1 MCVHD
6 CVHGV
11 RKGRTDVEGWTW
23 YEGGGGSNLEPKFS
37 MWLQSVIIG
46 EIKLVLSVS
55 LLSTH
60 IFLRLQ
66 NVTNHQLGLEHIPE
80 NCNSPSYQTDM
91 F

>member
-1 MCVHD
+1 MIVFMELEK
-6 CVHGV
+6 VV
-11 RKGRTDVEGWTW
+11 QTWKGGRGMR
-23 YEGGGGSNLEPKFS
+23 GGGSNLEPKFS